1 MAKTEFITNDKLF
14 SLNLFFYQLNILVYK
29 TISIY

>member
-1 MAKTEFITNDKLF
+1 MAKTKFVRNDKLF

-29 TISIY
+29 SISTY